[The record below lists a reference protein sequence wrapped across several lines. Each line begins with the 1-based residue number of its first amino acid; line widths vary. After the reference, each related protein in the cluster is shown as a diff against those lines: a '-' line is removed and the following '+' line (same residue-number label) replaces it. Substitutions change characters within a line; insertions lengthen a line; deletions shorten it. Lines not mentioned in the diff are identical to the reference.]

1 MSLIELFK
9 RTARLETIVRD
20 LNTTLQARIA
30 ADCCQLLQ
38 TKANTTDVET
48 LVRRLNTKANQ
59 TSLLEVNA
67 QVMKRLSQSEFEAF
81 INSTANTGLE
91 AATPGCSAFV
101 NSNR

>member
-30 ADCCQLLQ
+30 SNQSSTQPMLKHSSD
-38 TKANTTDVET
+38 
-48 LVRRLNTKANQ
+48 KANQ